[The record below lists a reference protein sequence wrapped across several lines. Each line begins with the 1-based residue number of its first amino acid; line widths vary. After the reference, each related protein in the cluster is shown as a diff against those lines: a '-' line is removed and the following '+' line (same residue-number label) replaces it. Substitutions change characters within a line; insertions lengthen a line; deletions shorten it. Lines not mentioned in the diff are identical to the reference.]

1 VPPTVARCERYLAGC
16 FRRGQEQWP
25 VLSLRTILESQA
37 FAEAA
42 A

>member
-1 VPPTVARCERYLAGC
+1 VARCERYLAGC

-37 FAEAA
+37 FGEAA